1 MNTTETPEPTVQSTD
16 TPIPNASVTTQG
28 GNSNVL
34 MLFVYALAFIVFVMM
49 GFWAMQQIARLE
61 ASIAV
66 KGRIGVIDVEQALS
80 QSRTTYLDLLS
91 KDSPTDEQRQKA
103 AELINASTKQ
113 IDQAVA
119 QITQECQCVLLLRPA
134 VLQAQHSGLVD
145 YTDRLLELVAIS
157 KP

>member
-1 MNTTETPEPTVQSTD
+1 MNPTDTPETTVQSTD
-16 TPIPNASVTTQG
+16 TPTPASTVATQRG
-28 GNSNVL
+28 SSNVL
-34 MLFVYALAFIVFVMM
+34 MLFVYALAFIVFVMLNL
-49 GFWAMQQIARLE
+49 WAMQQIARLE
-61 ASIAV
+61 AGIAV
-66 KGRIGVIDVEQALS
+66 KGRMGVIDVEQALS
-80 QSRTTYLDLLS
+80 QSRTAYLEVLS

-103 AELINASTKQ
+103 AEVINASTKQ

-145 YTDRLLELVAIS
+145 YTDRLLELVAVA